1 MDEVCGSKR
10 RQMHKLQKQINKE
23 VKETRAEYLSKL
35 MANLKVGQEDLKE
48 MDKLP
53 YKVEERLI

>member
-1 MDEVCGSKR
+1 
-10 RQMHKLQKQINKE
+10 MHKLQKQINKE